1 MTATAG
7 SHGSVSPESAEVAL
21 NDSITLTVTPDNG
34 YAVDTINIDG
44 QAFVN
49 NGKSDPPSGS
59 TWLSIV
65 IADVTANHTITV
77 TFAACTDD
85 TGVPDKFKHTVTATA
100 GPGGAVVPESQL
112 VVDGRT
118 AEIEIIPDEGMAV
131 DTITAGETVYVNDGT
146 E

>member
-1 MTATAG
+1 M
-7 SHGSVSPESAEVAL
+7 AL
-21 NDSITLTVTPDNG
+21 NEDYSLSILPDSNF
-34 YAVDTINIDG
+34 AVDTITIDSTAYVNDGRGLPPENSSWTTVNI
-44 QAFVN
+44 
-49 NGKSDPPSGS
+49 
-59 TWLSIV
+59 L
-65 IADVTANHTITV
+65 DVTANHTITV

-85 TGVPDKFKHTVTATA
+85 TGIPDKFKHTVTASA